1 MENMLHGT
9 FRHKLAMIQEK
20 RTSFTEKNLANTVSQ
35 ILTALDY
42 LHKNKVIHH
51 NLSLDNILVDLQKLN
66 ENETS
71 MICKLTDYGFN

>member
-9 FRHKLAMIQEK
+9 LRHKLAMIQET
-20 RTSFTEKNLANTVSQ
+20 RTSFTEQNLANTVFQ

-42 LHKNKVIHH
+42 LHKNNVMHH
-51 NLSLDNILVDLQKLN
+51 NLSLDNVLVDLQKLN